1 MATNAELYGVIQP
14 KGDVVGRVLVGLI
27 KKAWLVLA
35 EDAETA
41 NHANR
46 LALAKKVILSPE
58 SVDGPAWRLF
68 LSNATAQANLGDLS
82 ALTDSD
88 IDWVMG
94 DDETSKVYDLLANL
108 EAA

>member
-35 EDAETA
+35 ESAETT
-41 NHANR
+41 NHSNR
-46 LALAKKVILSPE
+46 LALAQKVIRAPE
-58 SVDGPAWRLF
+58 SLTPQAWRLF
-68 LSNATAQANLGDLS
+68 LSNATVQAALGNLD

-94 DDETSKVYDLLANL
+94 DDEASKVYDMLANL

>member
-27 KKAWLVLA
+27 KKAWL
-35 EDAETA
+35 
-41 NHANR
+41 
-46 LALAKKVILSPE
+46 
-58 SVDGPAWRLF
+58 F
-68 LSNATAQANLGDLS
+68 LSNAAAQANLDYLS